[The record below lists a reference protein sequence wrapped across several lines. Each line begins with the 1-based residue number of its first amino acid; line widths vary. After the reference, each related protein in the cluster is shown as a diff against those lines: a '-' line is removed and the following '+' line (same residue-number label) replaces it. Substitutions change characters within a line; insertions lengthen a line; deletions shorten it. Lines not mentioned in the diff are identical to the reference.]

1 MSGAPTPELPGSYPT
16 PNSLAALELPS
27 RVGNLGPEPPR
38 SLPPRG
44 GTDQIYWGLEN
55 GAQKKL
61 DTDEWGGGGELHRD
75 GQGTGGQTDKFLEL
89 LPDKRKIKQS
99 NPLGQEQDS

>member
-1 MSGAPTPELPGSYPT
+1 M
-16 PNSLAALELPS
+16 
-27 RVGNLGPEPPR
+27 EPR
-38 SLPPRG
+38 RNW
-44 GTDQIYWGLEN
+44 TQMN
-55 GAQKKL
+55 GA
-61 DTDEWGGGGELHRD
+61 GGGELHRD